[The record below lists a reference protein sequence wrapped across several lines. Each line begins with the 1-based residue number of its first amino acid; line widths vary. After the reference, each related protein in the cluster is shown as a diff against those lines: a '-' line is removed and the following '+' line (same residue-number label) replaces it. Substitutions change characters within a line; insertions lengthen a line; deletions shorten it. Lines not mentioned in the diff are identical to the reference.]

1 MKSIYDRRAVV
12 PMWKE
17 LEKVGVKPLKTPEE
31 VDEAVKSKG
40 IVMVV
45 VNSVCGCAAGAARP
59 AVALALQNSVIPDLC
74 TTVFAGVDREA
85 VEKARGWMPKVPPSS
100 PSVMLFKD
108 GTPLFA
114 MERKEIEGRS
124 ADQIALDL
132 KKQFDKHCTNK
143 GPSVPAEVVQKAFR
157 LK

>member
-17 LEKVGVKPLKTPEE
+17 LEAVGVKPLKTPDE
-31 VDEAVKSKG
+31 VDEAVQSKG
-40 IVMVV
+40 TVMVV

-85 VEKARGWMPKVPPSS
+85 VEKARNWMPKVPPSS

-108 GTPLFA
+108 GAPLFA
-114 MERKEIEGRS
+114 LERRQIEGRS

-132 KKQFDKHCTNK
+132 KKQFDQHCTNK

-157 LK
+157 LR

>member
-1 MKSIYDRRAVV
+1 MYDRRAVV

-17 LEKVGVKPLKTPEE
+17 LEAVGVKPLKTPEE
-31 VDEAVKSKG
+31 VDQAVNSTG

-45 VNSVCGCAAGAARP
+45 VNSVCGCAAGACRP
-59 AVALALQNSVIPDLC
+59 AVALALQNSVIPDLSV
-74 TTVFAGVDREA
+74 TVFAGVDREA
-85 VEKARGWMPKVPPSS
+85 TEKARGWMPKVKPSS

-108 GTPLFA
+108 GQPLYA
-114 MERKEIEGRS
+114 MERRQIEGRG

-132 KKQFDKHCTNK
+132 KKQFDKHCTHK